1 MPGETRAPAP
11 GTWRLTQGR
20 RWRKEWRYYR
30 GGDTGAALLSKGSDA
45 ARAPA
50 RLILASLVVSRT
62 NSVQYSHAPYIRCT
76 SCRPAEQAGDDGNG
90 DDCVVTTNSYATFE
104 VISTPPVGIPRLA

>member
-1 MPGETRAPAP
+1 MRLLPVHGSLLKGVCGGKNGGIMKE
-11 GTWRLTQGR
+11 GTQA
-20 RWRKEWRYYR
+20 
-30 GGDTGAALLSKGSDA
+30 AALLSKGSGA

-62 NSVQYSHAPYIRCT
+62 NSVQYNHAPYIRCT

-90 DDCVVTTNSYATFE
+90 DDCVVTMNSYATFE
-104 VISTPPVGIPRLA
+104 VISTPPVGIPRLT